1 MIEQLGQHGCAI
13 CRLLERDTR
22 RLLDSIAYEFVTDP
36 QIQGKFRA
44 SRGLCSAHGKVL
56 LEQGNALGVAVL
68 YKAVLHEVLGLME
81 EASGPR
87 ALTRRLR
94 GKGRG
99 DALAQALDAERM
111 CIACEGRAE
120 GEARFVRVFCDAAGD
135 QALRAAFAKS
145 DGMCLEH
152 LRLALRGLDGTESN
166 LTWLVTTQRGIWE
179 RLFGDLEEFI
189 RKNDYRFRH
198 EPMGAEGDSWRRVV
212 LWLSGG
218 G

>member
-1 MIEQLGQHGCAI
+1 M
-13 CRLLERDTR
+13 
-22 RLLDSIAYEFVTDP
+22 LDSIAYEFVTDP
-36 QIQGKFRA
+36 TMHGKFRA

-68 YKAVLHEVLGLME
+68 YKAVLHEVLGLMDGAE
-81 EASGPR
+81 LDGGR
-87 ALTRRLR
+87 RGLVRRLR
-94 GKGRG
+94 GQGRG
-99 DALAQALDAERM
+99 DALAQALEPERK

-120 GEARFVRVFCDAAGD
+120 SEARFVQVFCEAAGD
-135 QALRAAFAKS
+135 AELRAAFAKS
-145 DGMCLEH
+145 DGVCLEH
-152 LRLALRGLDGTESN
+152 LRLLLHGLDGVEN
-166 LTWLVTTQRGIWE
+166 DLKWLVTTQRGIWE

-218 G
+218 GG